1 MASFFYPDLPATV
14 FIQLLTCTTGL
25 FRTIAPSAWQARKDE
40 GRGEGEKGEKEES
53 VWACAFQIVRNRH
66 FQYKCRGDVKRQRI
80 LRKVD
85 WDIYIH
91 CGQGAT

>member
-1 MASFFYPDLPATV
+1 M
-14 FIQLLTCTTGL
+14 
-25 FRTIAPSAWQARKDE
+25 APSAWQARKDE
-40 GRGEGEKGEKEES
+40 GRGKGEKGEKEES

-66 FQYKCRGDVKRQRI
+66 FQYKCRGDVKRQRT
-80 LRKVD
+80 LPKVD

>member
-25 FRTIAPSAWQARKDE
+25 FRTMAPSAWQTRKDE

-53 VWACAFQIVRNRH
+53 VWACAFQIVRNIH
-66 FQYKCRGDVKRQRI
+66 FQYKCRGDVKRQRT

-85 WDIYIH
+85 
-91 CGQGAT
+91 

>member
-1 MASFFYPDLPATV
+1 M
-14 FIQLLTCTTGL
+14 
-25 FRTIAPSAWQARKDE
+25 APSAWQALKDE

-66 FQYKCRGDVKRQRI
+66 FQYKCRGDVKRQRT